1 MIARTACKPEM
12 QHLKVKQIS
21 LVNFLHN
28 VSHTNWPIGISAL
41 IVSILVHMYL
51 TMEKMASKWTVSLKM
66 VKKLTLSKHFEV
78 DVDEDKTVLQ
88 R

>member
-12 QHLKVKQIS
+12 QHLKVQQVS
-21 LVNFLHN
+21 LVNSLHN
-28 VSHTNWPIGISAL
+28 VSRTDWPIGISAL

-51 TMEKMASKWTVSLKM
+51 TMAKMASKWTVSLQTD
-66 VKKLTLSKHFEV
+66 KKWTLSKHFEV
-78 DVDEDKTVLQ
+78 DMDEDKTVLQ